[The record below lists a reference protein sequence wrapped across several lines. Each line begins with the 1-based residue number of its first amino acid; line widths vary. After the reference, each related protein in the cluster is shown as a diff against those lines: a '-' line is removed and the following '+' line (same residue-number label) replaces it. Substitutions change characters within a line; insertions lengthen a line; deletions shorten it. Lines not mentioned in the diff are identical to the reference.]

1 MDTEIPQVFQKELTC
16 SVCLKYLIYPVTIG
30 CGHSFCWPC
39 FFVPWGQAQ
48 ILTCCPVC
56 REPSQQGDVK
66 NNILLKNLTSIA
78 RQAHLRQFL
87 NSEKNICVTHQQTK
101 KIFCEENKNLL
112 CWLCCNPQEH
122 RAHNHPSVERAAEE
136 YQEKLLKQI
145 RSLWEK
151 IQVNQRNINEEN
163 KIISP
168 WIYYVYLREELIRA
182 EYRKIHPVLHEEEN
196 RHLDILRKESKRILE
211 ELKKSEANMVQKKK
225 DLREIYEELVKMSHK
240 TYVELLQDLG
250 DLLARSESVQLHLPQ
265 PIKPALP
272 AQTITGLIDRLK
284 CFQVEISF
292 ENTVS
297 SDNLKLFD
305 DVRSLRF
312 GHVLPDLSL
321 NSDGI
326 KYFAAWGTETFNS
339 GKLYWE
345 LDMKDPLDWAVG
357 VCKDSWIRR
366 NGTVI
371 ESEDVFLLLFVK
383 EDDDHSLLTTSP
395 MLSHYIEKPQGRVGV
410 FLDFE
415 SESVSFVN
423 VAKSS
428 LIWRYPS
435 GSLNFPVRPF
445 VHTGHK

>member
-1 MDTEIPQVFQKELTC
+1 MDSEIPQVFQKELTC

-39 FFVPWGQAQ
+39 FFIPWGQAQ
-48 ILTCCPVC
+48 ILACCPVC

-66 NNILLKNLTSIA
+66 NNILLKNLTSMA

-112 CWLCCNPQEH
+112 CLLCCNPQEH

-145 RSLWEK
+145 KSLQEK

-182 EYRKIHPVLHEEEN
+182 EYRKLHSVLHVEEN
-196 RHLDILRKESKRILE
+196 RHLDILRKENKRFLE

-240 TYVELLQDLG
+240 PYVELLQDLG
-250 DLLARSESVQLHLPQ
+250 DLLTRSESVQLHLPR

-272 AQTITGLIDRLK
+272 AQTITGLIDRFK
-284 CFQVEISF
+284 CFQVEVSF
-292 ENTVS
+292 ENRVF

-312 GHVLPDLSL
+312 GHVLPDSSL

-326 KYFAAWGTETFNS
+326 NCFAAWGTESFNS

-345 LDMKDPLDWAVG
+345 LDMKDPLDWSVG
-357 VCKDSWIRR
+357 VCKDSWITR

-371 ESEDVFLLLFVK
+371 ESEDMFLLLFVK

-395 MLSHYIEKPQGRVGV
+395 MLSHYIEKPQGQVGV

-423 VAKSS
+423 VVKSS

-435 GSLNFPVRPF
+435 GSLHFPVRPF